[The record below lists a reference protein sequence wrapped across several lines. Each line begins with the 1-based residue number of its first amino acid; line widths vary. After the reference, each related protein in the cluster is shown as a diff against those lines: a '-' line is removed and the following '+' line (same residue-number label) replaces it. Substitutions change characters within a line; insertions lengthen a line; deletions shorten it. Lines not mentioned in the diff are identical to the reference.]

1 MDEISEVDLNE
12 TLWSL
17 SFPCPRCGE
26 SICPEGEEGNHFD
39 LLKVSFNAGEAKGAV
54 IRCTSCRRPIRLVG
68 LDVLSRI
75 GRFDESQEG
84 S

>member
-26 SICPEGEEGNHFD
+26 PIFPEGQAGKPPD
-39 LLKVSFNAGEAKGAV
+39 LLEVGLNAGEIKRAI
-54 IRCTSCRRPIRLVG
+54 IRCTSCRQPIRLVG
-68 LDVLSRI
+68 LDVLSRM
-75 GRFDESQEG
+75 GCFEES
-84 S
+84 

>member
-26 SICPEGEEGNHFD
+26 PIFPEGEAGSRLD
-39 LLKVSFNAGEAKGAV
+39 LLEVSFNRGEVKRAI
-54 IRCTSCRRPIRLVG
+54 IRCTSCGRPIRLVG
-68 LDVLSRI
+68 LDVLSRM
-75 GRFDESQEG
+75 GCFEKL
-84 S
+84 